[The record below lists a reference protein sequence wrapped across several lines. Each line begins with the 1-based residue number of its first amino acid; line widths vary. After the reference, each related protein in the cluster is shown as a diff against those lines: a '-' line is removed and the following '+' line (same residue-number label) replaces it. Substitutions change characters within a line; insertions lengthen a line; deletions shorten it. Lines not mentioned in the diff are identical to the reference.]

1 MKSAS
6 HLSGPFRPAG
16 NLRLLLF
23 ACIII
28 ITQPLF
34 SQSTEVRIGDVTDL
48 RGIRT
53 NQLVGVGILAG
64 LDGKGDGTRSLPIRK
79 SLSSLLGH
87 FGIEVEQTDA
97 GGKNSALV
105 LVTAEV
111 PPFAHPGDRLDVTVS
126 SIFDAKNVKGGVLLQ
141 TPLKSAGGD
150 VYAVAQGK
158 VGRAGESS
166 TVGDIPSGA
175 VMEAPVSTDL
185 EGEGGFT
192 LVLKYPD
199 YRSAALI
206 AETVQNAFPEISV
219 TARDAATVSISLPQ
233 NNTVQIIGEI
243 EELMVQLP
251 RPSRVVIDETAGI
264 VVMGGEVKIAPV
276 TVTYRGA
283 TIDIGPASWRGE
295 NTNGFTLENTVSVSK
310 FFEVL
315 QSAGIGT
322 DDVIDILKVI
332 DRAGALFG
340 SLELM

>member
-1 MKSAS
+1 MKPAS
-6 HLSGPFRPAG
+6 ILILLFIVIIVPAG
-16 NLRLLLF
+16 
-23 ACIII
+23 
-28 ITQPLF
+28 PLF
-34 SQSTEVRIGDVTDL
+34 SQSAGVRIGEVTEL

-64 LDGKGDGTRSLPIRK
+64 LDGKGDGSRSLPVRK

-87 FGIEVEQTDA
+87 FGIEIDQTDA

-111 PPFAHPGDRLDVTVS
+111 HPFAHPGDRLDVTVS

-158 VGRAGESS
+158 VARAGESS
-166 TVGDIPSGA
+166 TVGEIPSGA

-185 EGEGGFT
+185 EGDDGFT
-192 LVLKYPD
+192 LVLKQPD
-199 YRSAALI
+199 YRSAAII
-206 AETVQNAFPEISV
+206 AEAVLSAFPDISV
-219 TARDAATVSISLPQ
+219 TARDAATISISLPQ
-233 NNTVQIIGEI
+233 NNIVQTIGDI

-251 RPSRVVIDETAGI
+251 IPARVVIDEAAGI

-283 TIDIGPASWRGE
+283 TIDVGPASWRGGD
-295 NTNGFTLENTVSVSK
+295 TNGFTLEETVSVSK

>member
-6 HLSGPFRPAG
+6 FL
-16 NLRLLLF
+16 LLLF
-23 ACIII
+23 LLFMVPSVPAV
-28 ITQPLF
+28 TQ
-34 SQSTEVRIGDVTDL
+34 EAGVRIGDVTEL

-64 LDGKGDGTRSLPIRK
+64 LDGKGDGSRSLPVRK

-87 FGIEVEQTDA
+87 FGIEVDQADA

-111 PPFAHPGDRLDVTVS
+111 HPFAHPGDRLDVTVS

-158 VGRAGESS
+158 VARAGESS
-166 TVGDIPSGA
+166 TVGEIPSGA
-175 VMEAPVSTDL
+175 VMEASVGSDL
-185 EGEGGFT
+185 EDEGGFT
-192 LVLKYPD
+192 LVLKNPD
-199 YRSAALI
+199 YSSAAII
-206 AETVQNAFPEISV
+206 AEAVLSAYPEISV
-219 TARDAATVSISLPQ
+219 TARDAASISITLPQ
-233 NNTVQIIGEI
+233 NNTVQLIADI
-243 EELMVQLP
+243 EALMVQLP
-251 RPSRVVIDETAGI
+251 VPARVVIDEAAGI

-283 TIDIGPASWRGE
+283 SIDIGPASWRGE
-295 NTNGFTLENTVSVSK
+295 KTNGFTLENTVSVSK